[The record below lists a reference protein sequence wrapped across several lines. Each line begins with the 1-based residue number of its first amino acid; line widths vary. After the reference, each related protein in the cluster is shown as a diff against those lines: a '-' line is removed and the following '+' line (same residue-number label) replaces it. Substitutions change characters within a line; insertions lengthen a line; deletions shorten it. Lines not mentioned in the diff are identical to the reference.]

1 MRGILAGAA
10 AAALLA
16 FAHSAAEAV
25 ERVVA
30 VGGGVTEIV
39 YALGAQ
45 GRLVGVDTTSL
56 YPEAARRLPQVGYLR
71 ALSAEGVLSL
81 QPDVVIADE
90 AAGPPAALEQIARAG
105 VRVVRVGDGYDPDAV
120 LRRVAGVA
128 AALDQVAAGEALAA
142 ALREDIGTVERA
154 VAADPARPRVLFL
167 LGVGRGAPQ
176 ASGRGTAADAMIRL
190 AGGRNVIDAYQGYR
204 PLSAER
210 IAALDPAI
218 IVTTRESVEQIG
230 GIDAV
235 LHLPGIAQ
243 TRAAADRRVVA
254 FDTLYL
260 LGFGPRLAHALRDA
274 ALALDPARPIPPL
287 PARRWTAP

>member
-1 MRGILAGAA
+1 MRRILAGAA
-10 AAALLA
+10 AAALFA
-16 FAHSAAEAV
+16 FVQAAAAA

-39 YALGAQ
+39 YALGAEE
-45 GRLVGVDTTSL
+45 RLVGVDTTSL

-81 QPDVVIADE
+81 QPDVVIVDE

-105 VRVVRVGDGYDPDAV
+105 VRVVRVGDGYEPDAV

-128 AALDQVAAGEALAA
+128 AALGQQAAGDALAA
-142 ALREDIGTVERA
+142 ALRADLAAVTHA
-154 VAADPARPRVLFL
+154 VANGSARPGVLFL

-190 AGGRNVIDAYQGYR
+190 AGGRNVVDAYHGYR

-210 IAALDPAI
+210 IAALDPAV

-235 LHLPGIAQ
+235 LRLPGVAL
-243 TRAAADRRVVA
+243 TRAAAERRIVA

-260 LGFGPRLAHALRDA
+260 LGFGPRLAHALRDT
-274 ALALDPARPIPPL
+274 ALAFDPARPIAPL
-287 PARRWTAP
+287 PARRWAAP